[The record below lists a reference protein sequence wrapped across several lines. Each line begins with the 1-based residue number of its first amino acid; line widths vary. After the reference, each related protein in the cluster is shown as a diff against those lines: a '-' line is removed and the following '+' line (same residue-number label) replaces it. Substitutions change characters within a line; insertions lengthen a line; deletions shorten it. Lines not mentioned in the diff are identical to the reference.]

1 MRCPNCNIEFTPDPK
16 ALAKHLGARGGAK
29 SKRKI
34 TAEQQAKMQ
43 EARKANREAK

>member
-1 MRCPNCNIEFTPDPK
+1 MKCPSCNNEWSPDPK
-16 ALAKHLGARGGAK
+16 DMAKELGKIGGAK

-43 EARKANREAK
+43 EARKASKEGK